1 MKVIIIDDEKHALI
15 TLEHLLQQF
24 DEVEILACVQ
34 DCTTAKE
41 AIETLCPDLVFLDI
55 DMHPLSGFDVL
66 NQLADI
72 RFRVIF
78 TTAYD
83 QYAIKALKMNAL
95 DYLLKPI
102 DLSELQTAL
111 QNYAR
116 EDMLAMKDNVA
127 QLSGFTIREL
137 SETLALSTQQGL
149 FFIKTKDVMYFSASS
164 SYTYVIM
171 QTGEKHLVSKSLA
184 LFEEVL
190 KDNPVFFRAHKSSL
204 INLNCI
210 KQYIRGD
217 GGDIVMQD
225 DTYITLS
232 RNKKQEFLNLFK
244 RI

>member
-15 TLEHLLQQF
+15 TLEHLLKQF
-24 DEVEILACVQ
+24 EEVELLACVQ
-34 DCTTAKE
+34 DCTAAKA

-66 NQLADI
+66 NQLEDI
-72 RFRVIF
+72 SFRVVF

-102 DLSELQTAL
+102 DPDELQTAL
-111 QNYAR
+111 QHYTK
-116 EDMLAMKDNVA
+116 EDMLSMKGNAA
-127 QLSGFTIREL
+127 QLAGFTIKEL

-149 FFIKTKDVMYFSASS
+149 FFIKIKDVMYFSASS

-184 LFEEVL
+184 LFEDVL

-204 INLNCI
+204 VNLNYV

-217 GGDIVMQD
+217 GGEIVMQD

-232 RNKKQEFLNLFK
+232 RNKKQEFLGLFK